1 MTRGGRAK
9 DRSVAERQCI
19 ATGASQPKAGLIRFV
34 VGPEGQIVP
43 DLAEKLP
50 GRGIWVA
57 ADAAALEKAV
67 KKNLFAR
74 AARSQVKVDPDL
86 AEQVADLLAERVVS
100 LLSLARKA
108 GQAIAGAEK
117 VKTALMAGEVVCL
130 LQASDGSDR
139 EKARLRPPEGEDTH
153 FQVLTAQEMGLAFGR
168 DRVIH
173 AGLIA
178 GGLTAQVRYESAR
191 LSKLRCNRQ

>member
-9 DRSVAERQCI
+9 DRSVAERRCI